1 MEETISI
8 KQLFELLRKRLGLIV
23 VGGLVGVLI
32 AGLLAFFILTPK
44 YSSQA
49 QLVVTLPQ
57 TETTNANDVNT
68 NLQMINTY
76 KDIITGDLV
85 TNEVAD
91 KLNADYGIKMSAGGL
106 KEAIQVEQNQNSQM
120 FSIIATST
128 SPRAAA
134 NISNVT
140 AEIFKENAKDVLN
153 VDRISIISKAV
164 AGNQPVSPNKKLTLA
179 VGLLLGLM
187 LGVLL
192 AIVLELLDRTVKE
205 SRTLTD
211 EFGLTILGNVP
222 AMTQK
227 ELNAKLRREPI
238 STINRK
244 ASNRK
249 AAEPST
255 NVERRRRNR
264 V

>member
-8 KQLFELLRKRLGLIV
+8 KQLFEMLRKRLGLIV

-85 TNEVAD
+85 TNEVSE
-91 KLNADYGIKMSAGGL
+91 KLNSEYGMKMSSGEL

-128 SPRAAA
+128 SPRSAA

-140 AEIFKENAKDVLN
+140 AETFKENAKDVLN

-164 AGNQPVSPNKKLTLA
+164 AGNQPVFPNKKLTLA

-192 AIVLELLDRTVKE
+192 AILLEVLDRTVKE

-211 EFGLTILGNVP
+211 EFGLTILGNIP
-222 AMTQK
+222 AMNQK
-227 ELNAKLRREPI
+227 ELSAKIRRESVAVTKRKPTNQNETG
-238 STINRK
+238 ST
-244 ASNRK
+244 
-249 AAEPST
+249 T
-255 NVERRRRNR
+255 QYERRRRNR

>member
-8 KQLFELLRKRLGLIV
+8 KQLFEMLRKRLGLIV

-85 TNEVAD
+85 TNEVSE
-91 KLNADYGIKMSAGGL
+91 KLSSEYGMKMSTGEL

-128 SPRAAA
+128 SPRSAA

-140 AEIFKENAKDVLN
+140 AETFKENAKDVLN

-164 AGNQPVSPNKKLTLA
+164 AGNQPVFPNKKLTLA

-192 AIVLELLDRTVKE
+192 AILLEVLDRTVKE

-211 EFGLTILGNVP
+211 EFGLTILGNIP
-222 AMTQK
+222 AMTPK
-227 ELNAKLRREPI
+227 ELNAKLRREPLAA
-238 STINRK
+238 INRK
-244 ASNRK
+244 KVKPSETG
-249 AAEPST
+249 AAT
-255 NVERRRRNR
+255 HQERRRRNR